1 MSQRYLK
8 TPKPRQRPDQRK
20 LQRPSTERDVWQRIE
35 KRGKASFLTRSTL
48 ILGSL
53 LFSITLLAD
62 LVLHRFHNS
71 ALEFAGTA
79 CLCLVIG
86 YIGGSLLW
94 KRGQTIV
101 HPIKPN
107 TRRR

>member
-8 TPKPRQRPDQRK
+8 TRTPTQRPAQRK
-20 LQRPSTERDVWQRIE
+20 LQRPSTERDVWQRIT
-35 KRGKASFLTRSTL
+35 KRGKVSFLTRCTL

-62 LVLHRFHNS
+62 LFLRRFHVS

-86 YIGGSLLW
+86 YIGGLLLW
-94 KRGQTIV
+94 QRGQTIV
-101 HPIKPN
+101 HPVKPN